1 MQKKNAIGANGR
13 TCDVASY
20 VDKQQFIGELS
31 EALKSV
37 LTVTEMEQMQSV
49 LLGVLS
55 GYEME
60 RCADNRDSVA
70 ESADFLQMYIDAKAI
85 EGRTDKT
92 LARYQF
98 VLNTFFRAENV
109 TAHGTTVYHI
119 RDYFMKEKKRGIADS
134 TIAGVR
140 DVLNS
145 FYGWLFNEG
154 LIPKN
159 PCANVGT
166 IRQEKK
172 VRKPYSSVEVQ
183 KILEGCKCLRD
194 KAIVLFLLNTG
205 CRISELSGINVE
217 DVDLKN
223 RECVVYG
230 KGRKERTIFFDE
242 VTAWV
247 LAQHIETQEANGP
260 LFTGKRH
267 ERLQP
272 NGIRCM
278 LKDIEKRTGVE
289 NIHPHRFRRTFATS
303 VINHG
308 MAIQDVAAILGH
320 EMLDTTMKYVYQS
333 KERTRNAYEAHTA

>member
-1 MQKKNAIGANGR
+1 MAN
-13 TCDVASY
+13 Y
-20 VDKQQFIGELS
+20 IDKQQFLSELS
-31 EALKSV
+31 DALKSV
-37 LTVTEMEQMQSV
+37 LTVTDLEQTQSV
-49 LLGVLS
+49 LLNILS
-55 GYEME
+55 QYEIE
-60 RCADNRDSVA
+60 RHSNNIDAVA
-70 ESADFLQMYIDAKAI
+70 KSADYLQMFMDAKAI
-85 EGRTDKT
+85 EGRSNKT
-92 LARYQF
+92 LARYQYI
-98 VLNTFFRAENV
+98 LNTFFRVENI
-109 TAHGTTVYHI
+109 AAQDATVFHI

-134 TIAGVR
+134 TIAGIR

-154 LIPKN
+154 QIPKN
-159 PCANVGT
+159 PCANVGA

-172 VRKPYSSVEVQ
+172 VRKPYTTVEIQ
-183 KILEGCKCLRD
+183 KIVDGCKCLRD

-217 DVDLKN
+217 DLDLKN

-247 LAQHIETQEANGP
+247 LTEYIEKQHVTGA
-260 LFTGKRH
+260 LFSGKRH

-278 LKDIEKRTGVE
+278 LKDIEARTGVE
-289 NIHPHRFRRTFATS
+289 NVHPHRFRRTFATS

-308 MAIQDVAAILGH
+308 MAIQDVATILGH
-320 EMLDTTMKYVYQS
+320 ENLDTTMKYVYQS
-333 KERTRNAYEAHTA
+333 KERTRNAYEAHTE

>member
-1 MQKKNAIGANGR
+1 MAN
-13 TCDVASY
+13 Y
-20 VDKQQFIGELS
+20 IDKQQFLSELS
-31 EALKSV
+31 DALKSV
-37 LTVTEMEQMQSV
+37 LTVTDLEQTQSV
-49 LLGVLS
+49 LLNILS
-55 GYEME
+55 QYEIE
-60 RCADNRDSVA
+60 RHSNNIDAVA
-70 ESADFLQMYIDAKAI
+70 KSADYLQMFMDAKAI
-85 EGRTDKT
+85 EGRSNKT
-92 LARYQF
+92 LARYQYI
-98 VLNTFFRAENV
+98 LNTFFRVENI
-109 TAHGTTVYHI
+109 AAQDATVFHI

-134 TIAGVR
+134 TIAGIR

-154 LIPKN
+154 QIPKN
-159 PCANVGT
+159 PCANVGA

-172 VRKPYSSVEVQ
+172 VRKPYTTVEIQ
-183 KILEGCKCLRD
+183 KIVDGCKCLRD

-217 DVDLKN
+217 DLDLKN

-242 VTAWV
+242 VTAWI
-247 LAQHIETQEANGP
+247 LTEYIEKQHVTGA
-260 LFTGKRH
+260 LFSGKRH

-278 LKDIEKRTGVE
+278 LKDIEARTGVE
-289 NIHPHRFRRTFATS
+289 NVHPHRFRRTFATS

-308 MAIQDVAAILGH
+308 MAIQDVATILGH
-320 EMLDTTMKYVYQS
+320 ENLDTTMKYVYQS

>member
-1 MQKKNAIGANGR
+1 MAN
-13 TCDVASY
+13 Y
-20 VDKQQFIGELS
+20 IDKQQFLSELS
-31 EALKSV
+31 DALKSV
-37 LTVTEMEQMQSV
+37 LTVTDLEQTQSV
-49 LLGVLS
+49 LLNILS
-55 GYEME
+55 QYEIE
-60 RCADNRDSVA
+60 RHSNNIDAVA
-70 ESADFLQMYIDAKAI
+70 KSADYLQMFMDAKAI
-85 EGRTDKT
+85 EGRSNKT
-92 LARYQF
+92 LARYQYI
-98 VLNTFFRAENV
+98 LNTFFRVENI
-109 TAHGTTVYHI
+109 AAQDATVFHI

-134 TIAGVR
+134 TIAGIR

-145 FYGWLFNEG
+145 FCGWLFNEG
-154 LIPKN
+154 QIPKN
-159 PCANVGT
+159 PCANVGA

-172 VRKPYSSVEVQ
+172 VRKPYTTVEIQ
-183 KILEGCKCLRD
+183 KIVDGCKCLRD

-217 DVDLKN
+217 DLDLKN

-247 LAQHIETQEANGP
+247 LTEYIEKQHVTGA
-260 LFTGKRH
+260 LFSGKRH

-278 LKDIEKRTGVE
+278 LKDIEARTGVE
-289 NIHPHRFRRTFATS
+289 NVHPHRFRRTFATS

-308 MAIQDVAAILGH
+308 MAIQDVATILGH
-320 EMLDTTMKYVYQS
+320 ENLDTTMKYVYQS

>member
-1 MQKKNAIGANGR
+1 MAN
-13 TCDVASY
+13 Y
-20 VDKQQFIGELS
+20 IDKQQFLSELS
-31 EALKSV
+31 DALKSV
-37 LTVTEMEQMQSV
+37 LTVTDLEQTQSV
-49 LLGVLS
+49 LLNILS
-55 GYEME
+55 QYEIE
-60 RCADNRDSVA
+60 RHSNNIDAVA
-70 ESADFLQMYIDAKAI
+70 KSADYLQMFMDAKAI
-85 EGRTDKT
+85 EGRSNKT
-92 LARYQF
+92 LARYQYI
-98 VLNTFFRAENV
+98 LNTFFRVENI
-109 TAHGTTVYHI
+109 AAQDATVFHI

-134 TIAGVR
+134 TIAGIR

-154 LIPKN
+154 QILKN
-159 PCANVGT
+159 PCANVGA

-172 VRKPYSSVEVQ
+172 VRKPYTTVEIQ
-183 KILEGCKCLRD
+183 KIVDGCKCLRD

-217 DVDLKN
+217 DLDLKN

-247 LAQHIETQEANGP
+247 LTEYIEKQHVTGA
-260 LFTGKRH
+260 LFSGKRH

-278 LKDIEKRTGVE
+278 LKDIEARTGVE
-289 NIHPHRFRRTFATS
+289 NVHPHRFRRTFATS

-308 MAIQDVAAILGH
+308 MAIQDVATILGH
-320 EMLDTTMKYVYQS
+320 ENLDTTMKYVYQS

>member
-1 MQKKNAIGANGR
+1 MAN
-13 TCDVASY
+13 Y
-20 VDKQQFIGELS
+20 VDKQQFISELS
-31 EALKSV
+31 DALKSV

-55 GYEME
+55 GYEVE
-60 RCADNRDSVA
+60 RNAENRDTVA
-70 ESADFLQMYIDAKAI
+70 DSADFLQMYIDAKTI
-85 EGRTDKT
+85 EGRTAKT
-92 LARYQF
+92 IARYQF
-98 VLNTFFRAENV
+98 ILNTFFRSENV
-109 TAHGTTVYHI
+109 TAQGTTVYHI

-159 PCANVGT
+159 PCANVGA

-172 VRKPYSSVEVQ
+172 VRKPFSSVEIQ
-183 KILEGCKCLRD
+183 KIIDGCKRLRD

-217 DVDLKN
+217 DIDLKN
-223 RECVVYG
+223 RECIVYG

-247 LAQHIETQEANGP
+247 LAEYIETQNVTGA
-260 LFTGKRH
+260 LFYGKGT
-267 ERLQP
+267 ERLSP
-272 NGIRCM
+272 NGIRRM
-278 LKDIEKRTGVE
+278 LKEIEEKTGVE
-289 NIHPHRFRRTFATS
+289 NVHPHRFRRTFATS

-320 EMLDTTMKYVYQS
+320 EKIDTTMKYVYQS
-333 KERTRNAYEAHTA
+333 KERTRTAYETHTA

>member
-1 MQKKNAIGANGR
+1 MAN
-13 TCDVASY
+13 Y
-20 VDKQQFIGELS
+20 IDKQQFLSELS
-31 EALKSV
+31 DALKSV
-37 LTVTEMEQMQSV
+37 LTVTDLEQTQSV
-49 LLGVLS
+49 LLNFLS
-55 GYEME
+55 QYEIE
-60 RCADNRDSVA
+60 RHSNNIDAVA
-70 ESADFLQMYIDAKAI
+70 KSADYLQMFMDAKAI
-85 EGRTDKT
+85 EGRSNKT
-92 LARYQF
+92 LARYQYI
-98 VLNTFFRAENV
+98 LNTFFRVENI
-109 TAHGTTVYHI
+109 AAQDATVFHI

-154 LIPKN
+154 QIPKN
-159 PCANVGT
+159 PCANVGA

-172 VRKPYSSVEVQ
+172 VRKPYTTVEIQ
-183 KILEGCKCLRD
+183 KIVDGCKCLRD

-217 DVDLKN
+217 DLDLKN

-247 LAQHIETQEANGP
+247 LTEYIEKQHVTGA
-260 LFTGKRH
+260 LFSGKRH

-278 LKDIEKRTGVE
+278 LKDIEARTGVE
-289 NIHPHRFRRTFATS
+289 NVHPHRFRRTFATS

-308 MAIQDVAAILGH
+308 MAIQDVATILGH
-320 EMLDTTMKYVYQS
+320 ENLDTTMKYVYQS

>member
-1 MQKKNAIGANGR
+1 MAN
-13 TCDVASY
+13 Y
-20 VDKQQFIGELS
+20 IDKQQFLSELS
-31 EALKSV
+31 DALKSV
-37 LTVTEMEQMQSV
+37 LTVTDLEQTQSV
-49 LLGVLS
+49 LLNILS
-55 GYEME
+55 QYEIE
-60 RCADNRDSVA
+60 RHSNNIDAVA
-70 ESADFLQMYIDAKAI
+70 KSADYLQMFMDAKAI
-85 EGRTDKT
+85 EGRSNKT
-92 LARYQF
+92 LARYQYI
-98 VLNTFFRAENV
+98 LNTFFRVENI
-109 TAHGTTVYHI
+109 AAQDATVFHI

-134 TIAGVR
+134 TIAGIR

-154 LIPKN
+154 QIPKN
-159 PCANVGT
+159 PCANVGA

-172 VRKPYSSVEVQ
+172 VRKPYSTVEIQ
-183 KILEGCKCLRD
+183 KIVDGCKCMRD

-217 DVDLKN
+217 DLDLKN

-247 LAQHIETQEANGP
+247 LAEYIEKYNVTGA
-260 LFTGKRH
+260 LFSGKRH

-278 LKDIEKRTGVE
+278 LKDIEARTGVE
-289 NIHPHRFRRTFATS
+289 NVHPHRFRRTFATS

-308 MAIQDVAAILGH
+308 MAIQDVATILGH
-320 EMLDTTMKYVYQS
+320 ENLDTTMKYVYQS

>member
-1 MQKKNAIGANGR
+1 MAN
-13 TCDVASY
+13 Y
-20 VDKQQFIGELS
+20 IDKQQFLSELS
-31 EALKSV
+31 DALKSV
-37 LTVTEMEQMQSV
+37 LTVTDLEQTQSV
-49 LLGVLS
+49 LLNILS
-55 GYEME
+55 QYEIE
-60 RCADNRDSVA
+60 RHSNNIDAVA
-70 ESADFLQMYIDAKAI
+70 KSADYLQMFMDAKAI
-85 EGRTDKT
+85 EGRSNKT
-92 LARYQF
+92 LARYQYI
-98 VLNTFFRAENV
+98 LNTFFRVENI
-109 TAHGTTVYHI
+109 AAQDATVFHI

-134 TIAGVR
+134 TIAGIR

-154 LIPKN
+154 QIPKN
-159 PCANVGT
+159 PCANVGA

-172 VRKPYSSVEVQ
+172 VRKPYTTVEIQ
-183 KILEGCKCLRD
+183 KIVDGCKCLRD

-217 DVDLKN
+217 DLDLKN

-247 LAQHIETQEANGP
+247 LTEYIEKQHVTGA
-260 LFTGKRH
+260 LFSGKRH

-278 LKDIEKRTGVE
+278 LKDIEARTGVE
-289 NIHPHRFRRTFATS
+289 NVHPHRFRRTFATS

-308 MAIQDVAAILGH
+308 MAIQDVATILGH
-320 EMLDTTMKYVYQS
+320 ENLDTTMKYVYQS

>member
-1 MQKKNAIGANGR
+1 MAN
-13 TCDVASY
+13 Y
-20 VDKQQFIGELS
+20 IDKQQFLSELS
-31 EALKSV
+31 DALKSV
-37 LTVTEMEQMQSV
+37 LTVTDLEQTQSV
-49 LLGVLS
+49 LLNILS
-55 GYEME
+55 QYEIE
-60 RCADNRDSVA
+60 RHSNNIDAVA
-70 ESADFLQMYIDAKAI
+70 KSADYLQMFMDAKAI
-85 EGRTDKT
+85 EGRSNKT
-92 LARYQF
+92 LARYQYI
-98 VLNTFFRAENV
+98 LNTFFRVENI
-109 TAHGTTVYHI
+109 AAQDATVFHI

-134 TIAGVR
+134 TIAGIR

-154 LIPKN
+154 QIPKN
-159 PCANVGT
+159 PCANVGA

-172 VRKPYSSVEVQ
+172 VRKPYTTVEIQ
-183 KILEGCKCLRD
+183 KIVDGCKCLRD

-217 DVDLKN
+217 DLDLKN

-247 LAQHIETQEANGP
+247 LTEYIEKQHVTGA
-260 LFTGKRH
+260 LFSGKRH

-278 LKDIEKRTGVE
+278 LKDIEARTGVE
-289 NIHPHRFRRTFATS
+289 NVHPHRFRRTFATS

-308 MAIQDVAAILGH
+308 MAIQDVATILGH
-320 EMLDTTMKYVYQS
+320 ENLDTTMKYVYQS
-333 KERTRNAYEAHTA
+333 KEMTRNAYEAHTA